1 MTSLWGICPVL
12 EDVDDDGLDLVEHVR
27 MTGALYSDELG
38 SGEVP
43 RSFYNPAPIQRM
55 AHELQVRCALLEQAH
70 MRRHRIEQ
78 LTEKDRLDKIRAE
91 YAALEK
97 WRAHQDE
104 INAQMRMAHRYA
116 EMLRAG

>member
-38 SGEVP
+38 SGEIP

-55 AHELQVRCALLEQAH
+55 ANDLQRRRALLEQSH
-70 MRRHRIEQ
+70 MRRWAIEQ
-78 LTEKDRLDKIRAE
+78 MSERDRLDKIRAQH
-91 YAALEK
+91 AALEK